1 MSWLSSA
8 FKSVG
13 RFVKKNIGTIAS
25 VALPGLGGMVA
36 GAAVSGGGG
45 GRIRKSSKLM
55 PTAPKSR
62 EIMNIP
68 VPGIGGA
75 TQRLL
80 PGGATGYYS
89 RGTTKLGKM
98 SGNPIPRGFYEFMT
112 PEGIIILRKQYRRR
126 GITARDITTT
136 KRVLRQMTGLRKQV
150 KAAGR

>member
-1 MSWLSSA
+1 MSFLSKI
-8 FKSVG
+8 FKKAGS
-13 RFVKKNIGTIAS
+13 FIKKNIGTIAS
-25 VALPGLGGMVA
+25 IALPGIGGMVA
-36 GAAVSGGGG
+36 GQFIGSASAGGSGA
-45 GRIRKSSKLM
+45 SALM
-55 PTAPKSR
+55 PSAPKST

-75 TQRLL
+75 AQRIL

-126 GITARDITTT
+126 GITARDMATT
-136 KRVLRQMTGLRKQV
+136 KRVLRHMSGLRKQV
-150 KAAGR
+150 KTAAR